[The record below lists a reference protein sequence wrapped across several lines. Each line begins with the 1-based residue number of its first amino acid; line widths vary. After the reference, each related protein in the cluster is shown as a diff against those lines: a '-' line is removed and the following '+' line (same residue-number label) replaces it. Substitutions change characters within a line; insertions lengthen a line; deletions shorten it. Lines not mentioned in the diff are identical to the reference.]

1 MSEVPSPITILR
13 KRPAGQGGAST
24 SAYFRKTQRGKLQ
37 RVVREHYLRPHSDF
51 PLPPDLPTG
60 THWIVPDTNAVLH
73 QFDLLASPEFPS
85 PLLVAQTVLD
95 EVRHRSLPLYN
106 KLRTLVDDE
115 FDHLAADDGTKLK
128 RGFTVWNEAIEET
141 FLEKRDGESPNDRND
156 RAIRHVASFYASLV
170 SSSSSASSSS
180 RPSIKRQK
188 TLTGSN
194 PSTSSSN
201 AADVASAPV
210 LLLTDDAANLKLA
223 QAASIPALT
232 VRQYVESLPDAVQ
245 TKLVDLLAVSGSGID
260 RDARGGG
267 GGGGGGGKRKAL
279 YQEYLPTS
287 VLQAGVKAGKFFQG
301 HFNPSQYNFREAN
314 VNVPGRDKPILLS
327 GLESMNRS
335 VAGDLVVVELLP
347 ESDWK
352 AIGETLVESDSK
364 QDDPDSLPTAD
375 DSATT
380 TTAADDKGD
389 GQGPVTDA
397 TVHVPAPREVQ
408 PTGRVV
414 GIVRR
419 AFRPYVCTLD
429 LASLPPSA
437 LTSTT
442 STTVLASPVS
452 RQVPRIRV
460 LTRQAAHLATQK
472 FLVSI
477 DRWSVSSRYPEGHFV
492 RVLGQV
498 GSKEGEVESLLEEW
512 EVPYRPFSSSIL
524 SCLPEEGEAWVV
536 PSKGDDPK
544 GIWRGR
550 EDLRDEIVCS
560 IDPPGCTDI
569 DDALHAKRLPNGNI
583 QAGVHIADVSHF
595 VLPDN
600 PMDAE
605 AASRGTTVYL
615 VDKRIDMLPHL
626 LGTNLCSLRPYVER
640 LAFSVI
646 WELDDK
652 ADIVNVRFTKSVIAS
667 KEAFTYEAAQK
678 RHDDPSQ
685 TDKLTEGVR
694 LLNRIAKQLRA
705 KRMAAGALN
714 LASPEVKIHLESS
727 ESTGPID
734 APVDVEQKELFETNQ
749 LVEEFMLLANISV
762 AERIY
767 QQFPQTAVL
776 RRHAPPPKT
785 NFEVLQDVLE
795 KRRGMS
801 LDVSTSGKLAASL
814 DECIDPSLPSFN
826 TLVRIM
832 ATRCMLSAEY
842 FCSGSIPAS
851 QFSHYGLASPIYTH
865 FTSPIRRYADVL
877 VHRQLAAAITGQPL
891 HAGLQTRSWVDKT
904 LEVVNKRH
912 RGAQQAARASIEFY
926 VALAIQRREERAKQ
940 TDGVEKK
947 VRAEAFVI
955 RAFRNGV
962 AVFVNQFGLEGL
974 VTFKR
979 DNEYDAETYEI
990 AVPDPKDPTGDKVK
1004 IGVFDKVMVE
1014 IRVEKDKNTQRGKVV
1029 MALIEPV
1036 DSRGM

>member
-1 MSEVPSPITILR
+1 MATIQQAPSSISILR
-13 KRPAGQGGAST
+13 KRPAGQGGAS
-24 SAYFRKTQRGKLQ
+24 SAAYWRKTARGKLQ
-37 RVVREHYLRPHSDF
+37 RVIREHYLRPASDF
-51 PLPPDLPTG
+51 PLPPSLPSSLQ
-60 THWIVPDTNAVLH
+60 WVLPDTNAILH
-73 QFDLLASPEFPS
+73 QFDLISSSFFPA
-85 PLLVAQTVLD
+85 PLLISQTVLD

-106 KLRTLVDDE
+106 KLRTLVDDDFE
-115 FDHLAADDGTKLK
+115 LPNGGGAIK
-128 RGFTVWNEAIEET
+128 RGFTVWNEAMEET
-141 FLEKRDGESPNDRND
+141 FLEKNEGESPNDRND
-156 RAIRHVASFYASLV
+156 RAIRHLASYFSSLL
-170 SSSSSASSSS
+170 SSPSSN
-180 RPSIKRQK
+180 KRQK
-188 TLTGSN
+188 TSTSPLR
-194 PSTSSSN
+194 PSTS
-201 AADVASAPV
+201 DEPL
-210 LLLTDDAANLKLA
+210 LLLTDDAANLALA
-223 QAASIPALT
+223 QSASLPALT
-232 VRQYVESLPDAVQ
+232 IRQYVASLPADTQ
-245 TKLVDLLAVSGSGID
+245 SKLVDLLAVDGSGLD
-260 RDARGGG
+260 RDGAGKAKRG
-267 GGGGGGGKRKAL
+267 KAL
-279 YQEYLPTS
+279 YAEYLPTS
-287 VLQAGVKAGKFFQG
+287 VLQAGVKAGKLLQG
-301 HFNPSQYNFREAN
+301 HFNPNQYNFREAT
-314 VNVPGRDKPILLS
+314 VNVPGRDKAVLLA
-327 GLESMNRS
+327 GLESMNRA

-347 ESDWK
+347 ESEWK
-352 AIGETLVESDSK
+352 AIGEEVVDADSK
-364 QDDPDSLPTAD
+364 QDDPDALPVTEPIATTPSTPPV
-375 DSATT
+375 SATPHLP
-380 TTAADDKGD
+380 AA
-389 GQGPVTDA
+389 P
-397 TVHVPAPREVQ
+397 PRETQ

-414 GIVRR
+414 GILRR

-429 LASLPPSA
+429 LSSLPPSA
-437 LTSTT
+437 LTSSS
-442 STTVLASPVS
+442 STTILASPVS
-452 RQVPRIRV
+452 RQIPRIRI
-460 LTRQAAHLATQK
+460 LTRQAAFLSSQK

-477 DRWSVSSRYPEGHFV
+477 DRWSVTSRYPEGHFV
-492 RVLGQV
+492 RVLGEV

-512 EVPYRPFSSSIL
+512 EVPYRPFSSAIL
-524 SCLPEEGEAWVV
+524 QCLPEEGEKWVV
-536 PSKGDDPK
+536 PDKTDDPK

-550 EDLRDEIVCS
+550 EDMRGEIVCS
-560 IDPPGCTDI
+560 IDPPGCQDI

-583 QAGVHIADVSHF
+583 EAGVHIADVSHF

-646 WELDDK
+646 WELDEN

-678 RHDDPSQ
+678 RKDDLSLQDP
-685 TDKLTEGVR
+685 LTEGIR
-694 LLNRIAKQLRA
+694 LLNALAIKLRA

-714 LASPEVKIHLESS
+714 LASPEVKIHLESA

-734 APVDVEQKELFETNQ
+734 APVDVEVKELFETNS

-767 QQFPQTAVL
+767 KQFPQTAVL

-785 NFEVLQDVLE
+785 NFEVLQDVLA

-801 LDVSTSGKLAASL
+801 LDVSTSGALAASL
-814 DECIDPSLPSFN
+814 DDCVDPSFPSFN

-877 VHRQLAAAITGQPL
+877 VHRQLAAAISGEPL

-926 VALAIQRREERAKQ
+926 VALAIQRREERA
-940 TDGVEKK
+940 GGGKK
-947 VRAEAFVI
+947 VQAEAFVI

-979 DNEYDAETYEI
+979 DLEYDAETYEI
-990 AVPDPKDPTGDKVK
+990 VVPDKDKEGNKVK
-1004 IGVFDKVMVE
+1004 IGVFDKVTVE
-1014 IRVEKDKNTQRGKVV
+1014 IGVEKDKNTQRGKVV
-1029 MALIEPV
+1029 MSLIDPI
-1036 DSRGM
+1036 DSRGL